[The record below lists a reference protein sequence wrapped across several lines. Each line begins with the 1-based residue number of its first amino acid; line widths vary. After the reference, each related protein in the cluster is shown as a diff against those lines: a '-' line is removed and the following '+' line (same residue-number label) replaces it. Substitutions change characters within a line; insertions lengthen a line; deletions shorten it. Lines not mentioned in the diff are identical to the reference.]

1 MKVMICKKY
10 EFLFMTIIFLLISAG
25 ISYGASSANYIL
37 QSDVISGGGG
47 GGGSAN
53 YSIEHTTG
61 QSSALEDS
69 SSSSYLNYPGFWNT
83 VQAVVVPTADV
94 SGDIK
99 LGGSPIANRKVTL
112 KQKGQVNQTTTTDSG
127 GYYEFAHA
135 VSGIKYTVQISGPAA
150 TSTNISGCADF
161 RGAPIVNKTVK
172 LKQSLELTKS
182 TKTDASGCYVFTNA
196 VLGKTFKVII
206 TGPVVP

>member
-1 MKVMICKKY
+1 MKVMKSRKY
-10 EFLFMTIIFLLISAG
+10 EFLFMTILFFLFSAG

-37 QSDVISGGGG
+37 QSDVLSGGGG

-61 QSSALEDS
+61 QSSALGDS
-69 SSSSYLNYPGFWNT
+69 SSSGYLNYSGFWNT
-83 VQAVVVPTADV
+83 VPAVIVPTPDV
-94 SGDIK
+94 SGDIQ
-99 LGGSPIANRKVTL
+99 LGGSPIANRKVLL
-112 KQKGQVNQTTTTDSG
+112 KQKGQLNQSTKTDSV
-127 GYYEFAHA
+127 GYYEFAA
-135 VSGIKYTVQISGPAA
+135 TVSGIKYTVQISGPAA

-161 RGAPIVNKTVK
+161 RGMPIVNKPVK

-182 TKTDASGCYVFTNA
+182 AKTDASGCYVFTNA